1 MALVLSL
8 LAGIFSKS
16 NIQYL
21 SVFKDANQLSIVL
34 DFPAGTTIEKAG
46 DVTDRADKIIG
57 QKLGDNF
64 VRATNSGMADN
75 KTATIGVDLTDYNE
89 RSETAPQ
96 LSDKLK
102 DAFNEFKGAKV
113 SVSQVDAGPPAS
125 DFTARIDVSE
135 NREAAISLAN
145 DMAKYLKDV
154 KLERADGSRAN
165 IESVSVANASVY
177 TRSDNKPYIAVTA
190 KFVDDDT
197 TTLVTLAK
205 SSVEKEFDAEK
216 IGSYGLSNDAISFN
230 FGQEDENQD
239 SFATMALAFPIL
251 LGVIYLLLAAQFRS
265 LLQPLLIFMA
275 IPFSLFGITLGL
287 YLTDN
292 AFSFFA
298 MLGFFCLIGLSLKNT
313 IFLTDAAN
321 QARRDVMGA
330 VDAAHRAL
338 AERFRPLI
346 ATSFTAVVSL
356 IPLAISSPFWES
368 LAVVLI
374 FGLLSSTFLVIT
386 IFPYYYLGAEYMR
399 SVFRRQVT
407 NRVRKAFAK

>member
-1 MALVLSL
+1 ML
-8 LAGIFSKS
+8 LI
-16 NIQYL
+16 
-21 SVFKDANQLSIVL
+21 
-34 DFPAGTTIEKAG
+34 
-46 DVTDRADKIIG
+46 
-57 QKLGDNF
+57 
-64 VRATNSGMADN
+64 
-75 KTATIGVDLTDYNE
+75 
-89 RSETAPQ
+89 
-96 LSDKLK
+96 
-102 DAFNEFKGAKV
+102 EFKGAKV

-154 KLERADGSRAN
+154 KLERADGTRAK

-298 MLGFFCLIGLSLKNT
+298 MLGFFCPYWFKLKEHY
-313 IFLTDAAN
+313 IADRCC
-321 QARRDVMGA
+321 QPSSQGRDGS
-330 VDAAHRAL
+330 R
-338 AERFRPLI
+338 
-346 ATSFTAVVSL
+346 
-356 IPLAISSPFWES
+356 
-368 LAVVLI
+368 
-374 FGLLSSTFLVIT
+374 
-386 IFPYYYLGAEYMR
+386 
-399 SVFRRQVT
+399 
-407 NRVRKAFAK
+407 